1 MTMRIAHTSDW
12 HIGRTLHG
20 VDLHQFHAQY
30 FDHLIEVVERENLD
44 AVLVSGDIYDRA
56 IPPLDAV
63 ELLSDVLRR
72 LSERTQVILTPG
84 NHDSAIRLGFGSA
97 LMRDSIHIRSQV
109 QGIYNPVEITSKSG
123 QELLVYALPYLDP
136 DSTRSALVDCCA
148 THAVEL
154 SGMDTAAHGELP
166 IARSHEA
173 VMGAAMKLV
182 HANLTQRNS
191 ATKPATALMAHAF
204 VTGGQPTESE
214 RDIRVG
220 GVDSVPAGVFH
231 SIDYLALG
239 HLHGPQKV
247 TVPGAT
253 ARYSGSPLA
262 FSFSEMNHK
271 KSTTIVEFSQ
281 DGSVAATD
289 LIPAPVPR
297 ALSDVT
303 GTLDEVLTSLGQD
316 KRNDWVRVTITD
328 STRPNDMNARIK
340 AVYPH
345 ALVMQHQPAGG
356 RARTRE
362 AIRVHAQVNPVEV
375 AAAFVQEMTTVPA
388 TAQEKAVLETA
399 LDRAR
404 DAEQSA

>member
-1 MTMRIAHTSDW
+1 M
-12 HIGRTLHG
+12 
-20 VDLHQFHAQY
+20 
-30 FDHLIEVVERENLD
+30 
-44 AVLVSGDIYDRA
+44 
-56 IPPLDAV
+56 
-63 ELLSDVLRR
+63 
-72 LSERTQVILTPG
+72 
-84 NHDSAIRLGFGSA
+84 
-97 LMRDSIHIRSQV
+97 
-109 QGIYNPVEITSKSG
+109 
-123 QELLVYALPYLDP
+123 
-136 DSTRSALVDCCA
+136 
-148 THAVEL
+148 
-154 SGMDTAAHGELP
+154 
-166 IARSHEA
+166 
-173 VMGAAMKLV
+173 
-182 HANLTQRNS
+182 
-191 ATKPATALMAHAF
+191 
-204 VTGGQPTESE
+204 
-214 RDIRVG
+214 
-220 GVDSVPAGVFH
+220 
-231 SIDYLALG
+231 
-239 HLHGPQKV
+239 
-247 TVPGAT
+247 PGAT

-340 AVYPH
+340 AVCPH
-345 ALVMQHQPAGG
+345 ALIMQHQPAGSQ
-356 RARTRE
+356 ARTRE

-404 DAEQSA
+404 NAEQSA